1 MKQVKDI
8 KRVTVGLKFRYN
20 HADSNPL
27 WVVRQSIGRGV
38 WLAEVIESE
47 DWLGTQKSFLSSDIL
62 RSTGIEN
69 LFARLHNEHDEF
81 YAKLKP
87 GQIIHY
93 NNGFKNFVRCKVV
106 KKDGQN
112 VLLPIALVGEWREY
126 DLPHRREDTGEL
138 MLGYHGKMIVNG
150 ETFNPNAS
158 NLYEFNPSSSSHRG
172 FDPTGCEPLELTV
185 DDITPEQEAC
195 AALWKLVYK
204 VEETIRA
211 DDTRSN
217 PGEILK
223 RIAKVVSNGYV
234 ES

>member
-1 MKQVKDI
+1 MRQVKDI

-81 YAKLKP
+81 YVNLKL

-93 NNGFKNFVRCKVV
+93 NNGFKQFVRCKVV
-106 KKDGQN
+106 KKDGAN
-112 VLLPIALVGEWREY
+112 VLAPFALVGEWR
-126 DLPHRREDTGEL
+126 DWDRPHRREDTGEL
-138 MLGYHGKMIVNG
+138 IEGHYGKMIANG
-150 ETFNPNAS
+150 ETFTPNAS

-172 FDPTGCEPLELTV
+172 FDPTGCEPLDLTV
-185 DDITPEQEAC
+185 PDITTEQEKC
-195 AALWKLVYK
+195 AKLWAVVY
-204 VEETIRA
+204 EIEGITRA
-211 DDTRSN
+211 EDTRSN

-223 RIAKVVSNGYV
+223 RIKLLICGGNAR
-234 ES
+234 